1 MTAYLF
7 AQGWNNTVTTT
18 ISEPNFV
25 KMDLFSNKDGNHIIV
40 QNSNSVN
47 SIKYYLLNSS
57 GSVVRSSTIE
67 TSGYAE
73 FPNISGD
80 NDKVYLVYKLGNNI
94 KAKYSTNAGVSWNNV
109 QQNISVSSNTCNGVD
124 IVYGDGGVH
133 VVYAMRDNYED
144 YETYYYKLNSSNS
157 WVDYKNVTDY
167 GSEVGGVPSI
177 TVSNNRVHVS
187 YNTGQ
192 ANPPSFGV
200 GVSKTRDKNGTNWE
214 TPQLVSDGEVQYGTS
229 REKLQV
235 RNNSLFNV
243 FFDTWVDLGQFGCYI
258 QVKARDLTATVWPG
272 SYSTLF
278 INGHPNVGIGAETT
292 NNGNLHVINHG
303 LSNGIQYRYFNG
315 SSWSSEQ
322 IISSDFLYNPDE
334 NNIGFSSSSNDLY
347 VSWKAYN
354 NNYIKYRQYDAAP
367 LAPSNLAISINS
379 SDETVLT
386 WNANTEPDVRIT
398 NGKYKIYRAETDL
411 NGNILPYQLA
421 ATINAINGTTPVTSW
436 IDPDAMKSTVRKLYY
451 KITAMDINQHESLFS
466 NVVWRFGRLGKTTS
480 QNISNSEYE
489 LFDNYPNPFNPST
502 KITYSIKEEGL
513 VTLKVYDVL
522 GKEIATLVNEN
533 KPAGNY
539 EAEFNASQLPSG
551 MYIYKIQSGQ
561 FSDVKKMLLTK

>member
-40 QNSNSVN
+40 QNSSSTN

-133 VVYAMRDNYED
+133 VVYAMQDNYED

-258 QVKARDLTATVWPG
+258 QVKSRDLTATVWPS
-272 SYSTLF
+272 SYTTLF

-292 NNGNLHVINHG
+292 NNGDLHVINYG
-303 LSNGIQYRYFNG
+303 FSNGIQYRYFNG
-315 SSWSSEQ
+315 SSWSNEQ
-322 IISSDFLYNPDE
+322 TMSSDYFYNSDE
-334 NNIGFSSSSNDLY
+334 NNIGFSTSSNDLY

-367 LAPSNLAISINS
+367 LAPQNLSVSINS
-379 SDETVLT
+379 GDESVLT
-386 WNANTEPDVRIT
+386 WIPNNEPDVRT
-398 NGKYKIYRAETDL
+398 TSGKYKLYRAETDL
-411 NGNILPYQLA
+411 NGNLGSYYLV
-421 ATINAINGTTPVTSW
+421 ATINAVNGGVAVSSW
-436 IDPDAMKSTVRKLYY
+436 IDTEAGKSKTRKLYY
-451 KITAMDINQHESLFS
+451 KITAVDISQHESAYS
-466 NVVWRFGRLGKTTS
+466 NEVWRWGKIPK
-480 QNISNSEYE
+480 ISTGEYTINSYE
-489 LFDNYPNPFNPST
+489 LEQNYPNPFNPST

-513 VTLKVYDVL
+513 VALKVYDIL
-522 GKEIATLVNEN
+522 GKEIVTLVNEN

-539 EAEFNASQLPSG
+539 EADFNASQLPSG
-551 MYIYKIQSGQ
+551 MYIYKIQSGN
-561 FSDVKKMLLTK
+561 FTDVKKMLLTK